1 MNLFKL
7 AAQIILIYILY
18 RLVVNFVIPTYRN
31 VKRFRK
37 QFKQMQQQFEQQQR
51 QAQMQQTQQPK
62 APDKTAQPKE
72 GEYIE
77 FEEIKS

>member
-7 AAQIILIYILY
+7 AAQLILIYILY
-18 RLVVNFVIPTYRN
+18 RLVVNFIIPTYRN
-31 VKRFRK
+31 IKRFRK

-51 QAQMQQTQQPK
+51 QAYMQQTQPK
-62 APDKTAQPKE
+62 KNEEKPAAAKE